1 MGGKMEIKDTKEK
14 NKFKQNIILVVL
26 GVTLLVALM
35 NFKTVAGVVGTVIG
49 LFMPL
54 IVGGV
59 IAFILNVPM
68 HFFEKQIDRINRK
81 KPMKWLAKLRPVL
94 SLVITLLLFVAVI
107 SFIAGVIFPNLA
119 DSFMSIAAMI
129 KAAYPGWLEAAEKY
143 GIDASVIG
151 DWLEKIDI
159 STIVESIKDNSGKIL
174 FTAGQAASGVF
185 SVVSNFGFG
194 LVFAIYILLSKKKLG
209 AQAKKIVYAYS
220 KKEWADEICDVASLS
235 YRVFSNFLSGQCME
249 AVILGLMFFVA
260 LSIGGFPYAATIAL
274 IIGAMSLIPFVGAFI
289 GMAFGILLISVEGL
303 KQVIIFVIVFLVV
316 QQIEGQIVYPR
327 VVGGSVGLPAIWTLL
342 AVVVGGK
349 VSGIFGIILFIP
361 LFSVLYALIRRSV
374 YSRLRRKSVTLE

>member
-1 MGGKMEIKDTKEK
+1 MDTKDMKETNEK
-14 NKFKQNIILVVL
+14 GRFKQNIILLVL

-35 NFKTVAGVVGTVIG
+35 NFKTVAGVIGTVFG

-54 IVGGV
+54 IVGGI

-68 HFFEKQIDRINRK
+68 HFFEKQFDRINSK
-81 KPMKWLAKLRPVL
+81 KPMKWLAKLGPAL
-94 SLVITLLLFVAVI
+94 SLVITLVLFAAVI

-119 DSFMSIAAMI
+119 ESFMSIAAMVRD
-129 KAAYPGWLEAAEKY
+129 AYPGWLAAAENF
-143 GIDASVIG
+143 GIDTSVIG
-151 DWLEKIDI
+151 DWLAKLDF
-159 STIVESIKDNSGKIL
+159 STIMESLKNNSGKIL

-185 SVVSNFGFG
+185 SIVSNFGFG
-194 LVFAIYILLSKKKLG
+194 LVFAIYILMSKKKLG
-209 AQAKKIVYAYS
+209 VQAKKIAYAYL

-235 YRVFSNFLSGQCME
+235 YRVFSNFLSGQCLE

-260 LSIGGFPYAATIAL
+260 LTIGGFPYAATIAL

-289 GMAFGILLISVEGL
+289 GMVFGMLLISVEGL

-361 LFSVLYALIRRSV
+361 LFSVLYALLRRSV
-374 YSRLRRKSVTLE
+374 HSRLRKKSVTVE

>member
-1 MGGKMEIKDTKEK
+1 MDTKDMKETNEK
-14 NKFKQNIILVVL
+14 GRFKQNIILVVL

-35 NFKTVAGVVGTVIG
+35 NFKTVAGVIGTVFG

-54 IVGGV
+54 IVGGI

-68 HFFEKQIDRINRK
+68 HFFEKQFDRINSK
-81 KPMKWLAKLRPVL
+81 KPMKWLAKLGPAL
-94 SLVITLLLFVAVI
+94 SLVITLVLFAAVI

-119 DSFMSIAAMI
+119 ESFMSIAAMVRD
-129 KAAYPGWLEAAEKY
+129 AYPGWLAAAENF
-143 GIDASVIG
+143 GIDTSVIG
-151 DWLEKIDI
+151 DWLAKLDF
-159 STIVESIKDNSGKIL
+159 STIMESLKNNSGKIL

-185 SVVSNFGFG
+185 SIVSNFGFG
-194 LVFAIYILLSKKKLG
+194 LVFAIYILMSKKKLG
-209 AQAKKIVYAYS
+209 VQAKKIAYAYL

-235 YRVFSNFLSGQCME
+235 YRVFSNFLSGQCLE

-260 LSIGGFPYAATIAL
+260 LTIGGFPYAATIAL

-289 GMAFGILLISVEGL
+289 GMVFGMLLISVEGL

-361 LFSVLYALIRRSV
+361 LFSVLYALLRRSV
-374 YSRLRRKSVTLE
+374 YSRLDRKSVV

>member
-1 MGGKMEIKDTKEK
+1 MDTKDMKETNEK
-14 NKFKQNIILVVL
+14 GRFKQNIILVVL

-35 NFKTVAGVVGTVIG
+35 NFKTVAGVIGTVFG

-54 IVGGV
+54 IVGGI

-68 HFFEKQIDRINRK
+68 HFFEKQFDRINSK
-81 KPMKWLAKLRPVL
+81 KPMKWLAKLGPAL
-94 SLVITLLLFVAVI
+94 SLVITLVLFAAVI

-119 DSFMSIAAMI
+119 ESFMSIAAMVRD
-129 KAAYPGWLEAAEKY
+129 AYPGWLAAAENF
-143 GIDASVIG
+143 GIDTSVIG
-151 DWLEKIDI
+151 DWLAKLDF
-159 STIVESIKDNSGKIL
+159 STIRESLKNNSGKIL

-185 SVVSNFGFG
+185 SIVSNFGFG
-194 LVFAIYILLSKKKLG
+194 LVFAIYILMSKKKLG
-209 AQAKKIVYAYS
+209 VQAKKIAYAYL

-235 YRVFSNFLSGQCME
+235 YRVFSNFLSGQCLE

-260 LSIGGFPYAATIAL
+260 LTIGGFPYAATIAL

-289 GMAFGILLISVEGL
+289 GMVFGMLLISVEGL

-361 LFSVLYALIRRSV
+361 LFSVLYALLRRSV
-374 YSRLRRKSVTLE
+374 YSRLRKKSVTVE

>member
-1 MGGKMEIKDTKEK
+1 MDTKETNEK
-14 NKFKQNIILVVL
+14 GRFKQNIILVVL
-26 GVTLLVALM
+26 GVSLLVALM
-35 NFKTVAGVVGTVIG
+35 NFKTVAGVIGTVIG

-54 IVGGV
+54 IVGGI

-68 HFFEKQIDRINRK
+68 HFFEKQIDKINSK
-81 KPMKWLAKLRPVL
+81 KPMKWLLSLRSVL
-94 SLVITLLLFVAVI
+94 SLVVTLVLFVMVI
-107 SFIAGVIFPNLA
+107 SFIGGVIFPNLA
-119 DSFMSIAAMI
+119 ESLMSIATMV
-129 KAAYPGWLEAAEKY
+129 KGSYPGWLAAVESY
-143 GIDASVIG
+143 GIDTSVIG
-151 DWLEKIDI
+151 EWLAKLDLP
-159 STIVESIKDNSGKIL
+159 TIVESLKNNSGKIL

-209 AQAKKIVYAYS
+209 VQAKKIVYAYL

-235 YRVFSNFLSGQCME
+235 YKVFSNFLSGQCLE

-260 LSIGGFPYAATIAL
+260 LTIGKFPYAATIAL

-289 GMAFGILLISVEGL
+289 GMVFGVLLISVEGL
-303 KQVIIFVIVFLVV
+303 KQVVIFVIVFLVV

-349 VSGIFGIILFIP
+349 VSGIFGIIFFIP
-361 LFSVLYALIRRSV
+361 LFSVLYALLRRSV
-374 YSRLRRKSVTLE
+374 YSRLRKKSVAVV

>member
-1 MGGKMEIKDTKEK
+1 MDTKDMKETNEK
-14 NKFKQNIILVVL
+14 GRFKQNIILVVL

-35 NFKTVAGVVGTVIG
+35 NFKTVAGVIGTVFG

-54 IVGGV
+54 IVGGI

-68 HFFEKQIDRINRK
+68 HFFEKQFDRINSK
-81 KPMKWLAKLRPVL
+81 KPMKWLAKLGPAL
-94 SLVITLLLFVAVI
+94 SLVITLVLFAAVI

-119 DSFMSIAAMI
+119 ESFMSIAAMVRD
-129 KAAYPGWLEAAEKY
+129 AYPGWLAAAENF
-143 GIDASVIG
+143 GIDTSVIG
-151 DWLEKIDI
+151 DWLAKLDF
-159 STIVESIKDNSGKIL
+159 STIMESLKNNSGKIL

-185 SVVSNFGFG
+185 SIVSNFGFG
-194 LVFAIYILLSKKKLG
+194 LVFAIYILMSKKKLG
-209 AQAKKIVYAYS
+209 VQAKKIAYAYL

-235 YRVFSNFLSGQCME
+235 YRVFSNFLSGQCLE

-260 LSIGGFPYAATIAL
+260 LTIGGFPYAATIAL

-289 GMAFGILLISVEGL
+289 GMVFGMLLISVEGL

-361 LFSVLYALIRRSV
+361 LFSVLYALLRRSV
-374 YSRLRRKSVTLE
+374 HSRLRKKSVTVE

>member
-1 MGGKMEIKDTKEK
+1 MDTKDMKETNEK
-14 NKFKQNIILVVL
+14 GRFKQNIILVVL

-35 NFKTVAGVVGTVIG
+35 NFKTVAGVIGTVFG

-54 IVGGV
+54 IVGGI

-68 HFFEKQIDRINRK
+68 HFFEKQFDRINSK
-81 KPMKWLAKLRPVL
+81 KPMKWLAKLGPAL
-94 SLVITLLLFVAVI
+94 SLVITLVLFAAVI

-119 DSFMSIAAMI
+119 ESFMSIAAMVRD
-129 KAAYPGWLEAAEKY
+129 AYPGWLAAAENF
-143 GIDASVIG
+143 GIDTSVIG
-151 DWLEKIDI
+151 DWLAKLDF
-159 STIVESIKDNSGKIL
+159 STIMESLKNNSGKIL

-185 SVVSNFGFG
+185 SIVSKFGFG
-194 LVFAIYILLSKKKLG
+194 LVFAIYILMSKKKLG
-209 AQAKKIVYAYS
+209 VQAKKIAYAYL

-235 YRVFSNFLSGQCME
+235 YRVFSNFLSGQCLE

-260 LSIGGFPYAATIAL
+260 LTIGGFPYAATIAL

-289 GMAFGILLISVEGL
+289 GMVFGMLLISVEGL

-361 LFSVLYALIRRSV
+361 LFSVLYALLRRSV
-374 YSRLRRKSVTLE
+374 YSRLRKKSVTVE

>member
-1 MGGKMEIKDTKEK
+1 MDTKDMKETNEK
-14 NKFKQNIILVVL
+14 GRFKQNIILVVL

-35 NFKTVAGVVGTVIG
+35 NFKTVAGVIGTVFG

-54 IVGGV
+54 IVGGI

-68 HFFEKQIDRINRK
+68 HFFEKQFDRINSK
-81 KPMKWLAKLRPVL
+81 KPMKWLAKIGHAL
-94 SLVITLLLFVAVI
+94 SLVITLVLFAAVI

-119 DSFMSIAAMI
+119 ESFMSIAAMVRD
-129 KAAYPGWLEAAEKY
+129 AYPGWLAAAENF
-143 GIDASVIG
+143 GIDTSVIG
-151 DWLEKIDI
+151 DWLAKLDF
-159 STIVESIKDNSGKIL
+159 STIMESLKNNSGKIL

-185 SVVSNFGFG
+185 SIVSNFGFG
-194 LVFAIYILLSKKKLG
+194 LVFAIYILMSKKKLG
-209 AQAKKIVYAYS
+209 VQAKKIAYAYL

-235 YRVFSNFLSGQCME
+235 YRVFSNFLSGQCLE

-260 LSIGGFPYAATIAL
+260 LTIGGFPYAATIAL

-289 GMAFGILLISVEGL
+289 GMVFGMLLISVEGL

-361 LFSVLYALIRRSV
+361 LFSVLYALLRRSV
-374 YSRLRRKSVTLE
+374 YSRLRKKSVTVE

>member
-1 MGGKMEIKDTKEK
+1 MDTKDMKETNEK
-14 NKFKQNIILVVL
+14 GRFKQNIILVVL

-35 NFKTVAGVVGTVIG
+35 NFKTVAGVIGTVFG

-54 IVGGV
+54 IVGGI

-68 HFFEKQIDRINRK
+68 HFFEKQFDRINSK
-81 KPMKWLAKLRPVL
+81 KPMKWLAKLGPVL
-94 SLVITLLLFVAVI
+94 SLVITLVLFAAVI

-119 DSFMSIAAMI
+119 ESFIGIAAMVRD
-129 KAAYPGWLEAAEKY
+129 AYPEWLAAAESI
-143 GIDASVIG
+143 GIDTSVMG
-151 DWLEKIDI
+151 DWMAKLDF
-159 STIVESIKDNSGKIL
+159 STIVEGLKNNSGKIL

-194 LVFAIYILLSKKKLG
+194 LVFAIYILMSKKKLG
-209 AQAKKIVYAYS
+209 VQAKKIAYAYL

-235 YRVFSNFLSGQCME
+235 YRVFSNFLSGQCLE

-260 LSIGGFPYAATIAL
+260 LTIGGFPYAATIAL

-289 GMAFGILLISVEGL
+289 GMVFGILLISAEGL

-361 LFSVLYALIRRSV
+361 LFSVIYALLRRSV
-374 YSRLRRKSVTLE
+374 YSRLRKKSVIVE

>member
-1 MGGKMEIKDTKEK
+1 MDTKGTDEK
-14 NKFKQNIILVVL
+14 GRFKQNIILVVL
-26 GVTLLVALM
+26 GVSLLVALM
-35 NFKTVAGVVGTVIG
+35 NFKTVAGVIGTVIG

-54 IVGGV
+54 IVGGI

-68 HFFEKQIDRINRK
+68 HFFEKQIDKINSK
-81 KPMKWLAKLRPVL
+81 KPMKWLLSLRSVL
-94 SLVITLLLFVAVI
+94 SLVVTLVLFVMVI
-107 SFIAGVIFPNLA
+107 SFIGGVIFPNLA
-119 DSFMSIAAMI
+119 ESLMSIATMV
-129 KAAYPGWLEAAEKY
+129 KEAYPGWLAAVESY
-143 GIDASVIG
+143 GIDTSVIG
-151 DWLEKIDI
+151 EWLAKLDLP
-159 STIVESIKDNSGKIL
+159 TIVESLKNNSGKIL
-174 FTAGQAASGVF
+174 FTAGQAASGVL

-209 AQAKKIVYAYS
+209 VQAKKIVYAYL

-235 YRVFSNFLSGQCME
+235 YKVFSNFLSGQCLE

-260 LSIGGFPYAATIAL
+260 LTIGKFPYAATIAL

-289 GMAFGILLISVEGL
+289 GMVFGVLLISVEGL
-303 KQVIIFVIVFLVV
+303 KQVVIFVIVFLVV

-349 VSGIFGIILFIP
+349 VSGIFGIIFFIP
-361 LFSVLYALIRRSV
+361 LFSVLYALLRRSV
-374 YSRLRRKSVTLE
+374 YSRLRKKSVAVV

>member
-1 MGGKMEIKDTKEK
+1 MEIKDTKEK

-119 DSFMSIAAMI
+119 DSFMS
-129 KAAYPGWLEAAEKY
+129 L
-143 GIDASVIG
+143 
-151 DWLEKIDI
+151 
-159 STIVESIKDNSGKIL
+159 
-174 FTAGQAASGVF
+174 
-185 SVVSNFGFG
+185 
-194 LVFAIYILLSKKKLG
+194 
-209 AQAKKIVYAYS
+209 
-220 KKEWADEICDVASLS
+220 
-235 YRVFSNFLSGQCME
+235 
-249 AVILGLMFFVA
+249 
-260 LSIGGFPYAATIAL
+260 
-274 IIGAMSLIPFVGAFI
+274 SLIHI
-289 GMAFGILLISVEGL
+289 
-303 KQVIIFVIVFLVV
+303 
-316 QQIEGQIVYPR
+316 
-327 VVGGSVGLPAIWTLL
+327 
-342 AVVVGGK
+342 
-349 VSGIFGIILFIP
+349 
-361 LFSVLYALIRRSV
+361 
-374 YSRLRRKSVTLE
+374 

>member
-1 MGGKMEIKDTKEK
+1 MDTKDMKETNEK
-14 NKFKQNIILVVL
+14 GRFKQNIILVVL

-35 NFKTVAGVVGTVIG
+35 NFKTVAGVIGTVFG

-54 IVGGV
+54 IVGGI

-68 HFFEKQIDRINRK
+68 HFFEKQFGRINSK
-81 KPMKWLAKLRPVL
+81 KPMKWLAKLGPAL
-94 SLVITLLLFVAVI
+94 SLVITLVLFAAVI

-119 DSFMSIAAMI
+119 ESFMSIAAMVRD
-129 KAAYPGWLEAAEKY
+129 AYPGWLAAAENF
-143 GIDASVIG
+143 GIDTSVIG
-151 DWLEKIDI
+151 DWLAKLDF
-159 STIVESIKDNSGKIL
+159 STIMESLKNNSGKIL

-185 SVVSNFGFG
+185 SIVSNFGFG
-194 LVFAIYILLSKKKLG
+194 LVFAIYILMSKKKLG
-209 AQAKKIVYAYS
+209 VQAKKIAYAYL

-235 YRVFSNFLSGQCME
+235 YRVFSNFLSGQCLE

-260 LSIGGFPYAATIAL
+260 LTIGGFPYAATIAL

-289 GMAFGILLISVEGL
+289 GMVFGMLLISVEGL

-361 LFSVLYALIRRSV
+361 LFSVLYALLRRSV
-374 YSRLRRKSVTLE
+374 YSRLRKKSVTVE

>member
-1 MGGKMEIKDTKEK
+1 MDTKDMKETNEK
-14 NKFKQNIILVVL
+14 GRFKQNIILVVL

-35 NFKTVAGVVGTVIG
+35 NFKTVAGVIGTVFG

-54 IVGGV
+54 IVGGI

-68 HFFEKQIDRINRK
+68 HFFEKQFDRINSK
-81 KPMKWLAKLRPVL
+81 KPMKWLAKLGPAL
-94 SLVITLLLFVAVI
+94 SLVITLVLFAAVI

-119 DSFMSIAAMI
+119 ESFMSIAAMVRD
-129 KAAYPGWLEAAEKY
+129 AYPGWLAAAENF
-143 GIDASVIG
+143 GIDTSVIG
-151 DWLEKIDI
+151 DWLAKLDF
-159 STIVESIKDNSGKIL
+159 STIMESLKNNSGKIL

-185 SVVSNFGFG
+185 SIVSNFGFG
-194 LVFAIYILLSKKKLG
+194 LVFAIYILMSKKKLG
-209 AQAKKIVYAYS
+209 VQAKKIAYAYL

-235 YRVFSNFLSGQCME
+235 YRVFSNFLSGQCLE

-260 LSIGGFPYAATIAL
+260 LTIGGFPYAATIAL

-289 GMAFGILLISVEGL
+289 GMVFGMLLISVEGL

-361 LFSVLYALIRRSV
+361 LFSVLYALLRRSV
-374 YSRLRRKSVTLE
+374 YSRLRKNQLQ

>member
-1 MGGKMEIKDTKEK
+1 MDTKGTDEK
-14 NKFKQNIILVVL
+14 GRFKQNIILVVL
-26 GVTLLVALM
+26 GVSLLVALM
-35 NFKTVAGVVGTVIG
+35 NFKTVAGVIGTVIG

-54 IVGGV
+54 IVGRI

-68 HFFEKQIDRINRK
+68 HFFEKQIDKINSK
-81 KPMKWLAKLRPVL
+81 KPMKWLLSLRSVL
-94 SLVITLLLFVAVI
+94 SLVVTLVLFVMVI
-107 SFIAGVIFPNLA
+107 SFIGGVIFPNLA
-119 DSFMSIAAMI
+119 ESLMSIATMV
-129 KAAYPGWLEAAEKY
+129 KEAYPGWLAAVESY
-143 GIDASVIG
+143 GIDTSVIG
-151 DWLEKIDI
+151 EWLAKLDLP
-159 STIVESIKDNSGKIL
+159 TIVESLKNNSGKIL

-209 AQAKKIVYAYS
+209 VQAKKIVYAYL

-235 YRVFSNFLSGQCME
+235 YKVFSNFLSGQCLE

-260 LSIGGFPYAATIAL
+260 LTIGKFPYAATIAL

-289 GMAFGILLISVEGL
+289 GMVFGVLLISVEGL
-303 KQVIIFVIVFLVV
+303 KQVVIFVIVFLVV

-349 VSGIFGIILFIP
+349 VSGIFGIIFFIP
-361 LFSVLYALIRRSV
+361 LFSVLYALLRRSV
-374 YSRLRRKSVTLE
+374 YSRLRKKSVAVV

>member
-1 MGGKMEIKDTKEK
+1 MDTKDMKNTNEK
-14 NKFKQNIILVVL
+14 VRFKQNIILVVL

-35 NFKTVAGVVGTVIG
+35 NFKTVAGVIGTVIG

-54 IVGGV
+54 IVGGI

-68 HFFEKQIDRINRK
+68 HFFEKQFDRINSK
-81 KPMKWLAKLRPVL
+81 KPMKWLAKLGPAL
-94 SLVITLLLFVAVI
+94 SLVITLVLFAAVI

-119 DSFMSIAAMI
+119 ESFMSIAAMVRD
-129 KAAYPGWLEAAEKY
+129 AYPEWLAAAESI
-143 GIDASVIG
+143 GIDTSVMG
-151 DWLEKIDI
+151 DWMAKLDFSNIM
-159 STIVESIKDNSGKIL
+159 ESLKNNSGKIL

-185 SVVSNFGFG
+185 SIVSNFGFG
-194 LVFAIYILLSKKKLG
+194 LVFAIYILMSKKKLG
-209 AQAKKIVYAYS
+209 VQAKKIAYAYL

-235 YRVFSNFLSGQCME
+235 YRVFSNFLSGQCLE

-260 LSIGGFPYAATIAL
+260 LTIGGFPYAATIAL

-289 GMAFGILLISVEGL
+289 GMVFGMLLISVEGL

-361 LFSVLYALIRRSV
+361 LFSLLYALLRRSV
-374 YSRLRRKSVTLE
+374 YSRLRKKSVTVE

>member
-194 LVFAIYILLSKKKLG
+194 LVFAIYILLS
-209 AQAKKIVYAYS
+209 
-220 KKEWADEICDVASLS
+220 
-235 YRVFSNFLSGQCME
+235 
-249 AVILGLMFFVA
+249 
-260 LSIGGFPYAATIAL
+260 
-274 IIGAMSLIPFVGAFI
+274 
-289 GMAFGILLISVEGL
+289 
-303 KQVIIFVIVFLVV
+303 
-316 QQIEGQIVYPR
+316 
-327 VVGGSVGLPAIWTLL
+327 
-342 AVVVGGK
+342 
-349 VSGIFGIILFIP
+349 
-361 LFSVLYALIRRSV
+361 
-374 YSRLRRKSVTLE
+374 

>member
-1 MGGKMEIKDTKEK
+1 MDTKDMKETNEK
-14 NKFKQNIILVVL
+14 GRFKQNIILVVL

-35 NFKTVAGVVGTVIG
+35 NFKTVAGVIGTVFG

-54 IVGGV
+54 IVGGI

-68 HFFEKQIDRINRK
+68 HFFEKQFDRINSK
-81 KPMKWLAKLRPVL
+81 KPMKWLAKLGPAL
-94 SLVITLLLFVAVI
+94 SLVITLVLFAAVI

-119 DSFMSIAAMI
+119 ESFMSIAAMVRD
-129 KAAYPGWLEAAEKY
+129 AYPGWLAAAENF
-143 GIDASVIG
+143 GIDTSVIG
-151 DWLEKIDI
+151 DWLAKLDF
-159 STIVESIKDNSGKIL
+159 STIMESLKNNSGKIL

-185 SVVSNFGFG
+185 SIVSNFGFG
-194 LVFAIYILLSKKKLG
+194 LVFAIYILMSKKKLG
-209 AQAKKIVYAYS
+209 VQAKKIAYAYL
-220 KKEWADEICDVASLS
+220 KKEWADEIWDVASLS
-235 YRVFSNFLSGQCME
+235 YRVFSNFLSGQCLE

-260 LSIGGFPYAATIAL
+260 LTIGGFPYAATIAL

-289 GMAFGILLISVEGL
+289 GMVFGMLLISVEGL

-361 LFSVLYALIRRSV
+361 LFSVLYALLRRSV
-374 YSRLRRKSVTLE
+374 YSRLRKKSVTVE

>member
-1 MGGKMEIKDTKEK
+1 MDTKGTDEK
-14 NKFKQNIILVVL
+14 GRFKQNIILVVL
-26 GVTLLVALM
+26 GVSLLVALM
-35 NFKTVAGVVGTVIG
+35 NFKTVAGVIGTVIG

-54 IVGGV
+54 IVGGI

-68 HFFEKQIDRINRK
+68 HFFEKQIDKINSK
-81 KPMKWLAKLRPVL
+81 KPMKWLLSLRSVL
-94 SLVITLLLFVAVI
+94 SLVVTLVLFVMVI
-107 SFIAGVIFPNLA
+107 SFIGGVIFPNLA
-119 DSFMSIAAMI
+119 ESLMSIATMV
-129 KAAYPGWLEAAEKY
+129 KEAYPGWLAAVESY
-143 GIDASVIG
+143 GIDTSVIG
-151 DWLEKIDI
+151 EWLAKLDLP
-159 STIVESIKDNSGKIL
+159 TIVESLKNNSGKIL

-209 AQAKKIVYAYS
+209 VQAKKIVYAYL

-235 YRVFSNFLSGQCME
+235 YKVFSNFLSGQCLE

-260 LSIGGFPYAATIAL
+260 LTIGKFPYAATIAL

-289 GMAFGILLISVEGL
+289 GMVFGVLLISVEGL
-303 KQVIIFVIVFLVV
+303 KQVVIFVIVFLVV

-349 VSGIFGIILFIP
+349 VSGIFGIIFFIP
-361 LFSVLYALIRRSV
+361 LFSVLYALLRRSV
-374 YSRLRRKSVTLE
+374 YSRLRTKSVAVV

>member
-1 MGGKMEIKDTKEK
+1 MDTKGTDEK
-14 NKFKQNIILVVL
+14 GRFKQNIILVVL
-26 GVTLLVALM
+26 GVSLLVALM
-35 NFKTVAGVVGTVIG
+35 NFKTVAGVIGTVIG

-54 IVGGV
+54 IVGGI

-68 HFFEKQIDRINRK
+68 HFFEKQFERINSK
-81 KPMKWLAKLRPVL
+81 KPMKWLAKVGPVL
-94 SLVITLLLFVAVI
+94 SLVITLVLFGVVI

-119 DSFMSIAAMI
+119 ESIMSIASMI
-129 KAAYPGWLEAAEKY
+129 KGAYPGWLAAAESY
-143 GIDASVIG
+143 GIDTSVIG
-151 DWLEKIDI
+151 EWLAKLDV
-159 STIVESIKDNSGKIL
+159 STIVESLKNNSGKIL

-209 AQAKKIVYAYS
+209 IQAKKIVYAYL

-235 YRVFSNFLSGQCME
+235 YKVFSNFLSGQCLE
-249 AVILGLMFFVA
+249 AVILGFMFFAA
-260 LSIGGFPYAATIAL
+260 LTIGKFPYAATIAL

-289 GMAFGILLISVEGL
+289 GMVFGILLISVEGL
-303 KQVIIFVIVFLVV
+303 KQIIIFVIVFLIV

-349 VSGIFGIILFIP
+349 VSGIFGIIFFIP
-361 LFSVLYALIRRSV
+361 LFSVLYALLRRSV
-374 YSRLRRKSVTLE
+374 YSRLRKKSVAVV

>member
-1 MGGKMEIKDTKEK
+1 MDTKDMKETNEK
-14 NKFKQNIILVVL
+14 GRFKQNIILVVL

-35 NFKTVAGVVGTVIG
+35 NFKTVAGVIGTVFG

-54 IVGGV
+54 IVGGI

-68 HFFEKQIDRINRK
+68 HFFEKQFDRINSK
-81 KPMKWLAKLRPVL
+81 KPMKWLAKLGPAL
-94 SLVITLLLFVAVI
+94 SLVITLVLFAAVI

-119 DSFMSIAAMI
+119 ESFMSIAAMVRD
-129 KAAYPGWLEAAEKY
+129 AYPGWLAAAENF
-143 GIDASVIG
+143 GIDTSVIG
-151 DWLEKIDI
+151 DWLAKLDF
-159 STIVESIKDNSGKIL
+159 STIMESLKNNSGKIL
-174 FTAGQAASGVF
+174 FTSGQAASGVF
-185 SVVSNFGFG
+185 SIVSNFGFG
-194 LVFAIYILLSKKKLG
+194 LVFAIYILMSKKKLG
-209 AQAKKIVYAYS
+209 VQAKKIAYAYL

-235 YRVFSNFLSGQCME
+235 YRVFSNFLSGQCLE

-260 LSIGGFPYAATIAL
+260 LTIGGFPYAATIAL

-289 GMAFGILLISVEGL
+289 GMVFGMLLISVEGL

-361 LFSVLYALIRRSV
+361 LFSVLYALLRRSV
-374 YSRLRRKSVTLE
+374 YSRLRKKSVTVE

>member
-1 MGGKMEIKDTKEK
+1 MDTKDMKETNEK
-14 NKFKQNIILVVL
+14 GRFKQNIILVVL

-35 NFKTVAGVVGTVIG
+35 NFKTVAGVIGTVFG

-54 IVGGV
+54 IVGGI

-68 HFFEKQIDRINRK
+68 HFFEKQFDRINSK
-81 KPMKWLAKLRPVL
+81 KPMKWLAKIGPAL
-94 SLVITLLLFVAVI
+94 SLVITLVLFAAVI

-119 DSFMSIAAMI
+119 ESFMSIAAMVRD
-129 KAAYPGWLEAAEKY
+129 AYPGWLAAAENF
-143 GIDASVIG
+143 GIDTSVIG
-151 DWLEKIDI
+151 DWLAKLDF
-159 STIVESIKDNSGKIL
+159 STIMESLKNNSGKIL

-185 SVVSNFGFG
+185 SIVSNFGFG
-194 LVFAIYILLSKKKLG
+194 LVFAIYILMSKKKLG
-209 AQAKKIVYAYS
+209 VQAKKIAYAYL

-235 YRVFSNFLSGQCME
+235 YRVFSNFLSGQCLE

-260 LSIGGFPYAATIAL
+260 LTIGGFPYAATIAL

-289 GMAFGILLISVEGL
+289 GMVFGMLLISVEGL

-361 LFSVLYALIRRSV
+361 LFSVLYALLRRSV
-374 YSRLRRKSVTLE
+374 YSRLRKKSVTVE

>member
-1 MGGKMEIKDTKEK
+1 MDTKDMKETNEK
-14 NKFKQNIILVVL
+14 GRFKQNIILMVL

-35 NFKTVAGVVGTVIG
+35 NFKTVAGVIGTVFG

-54 IVGGV
+54 IVGGI

-68 HFFEKQIDRINRK
+68 HFFEKQFDRINSK
-81 KPMKWLAKLRPVL
+81 KPMKWLAKLGPAL
-94 SLVITLLLFVAVI
+94 SLVITLVLFAAVI

-119 DSFMSIAAMI
+119 ESFMSIAAMVRD
-129 KAAYPGWLEAAEKY
+129 AYPGWLAAAENF
-143 GIDASVIG
+143 GIDTSVIV
-151 DWLEKIDI
+151 DWLAKLDF
-159 STIVESIKDNSGKIL
+159 STIMESLKNNSGKIL

-185 SVVSNFGFG
+185 SIVSNFGFG
-194 LVFAIYILLSKKKLG
+194 LVFAIYILMSKKKLG
-209 AQAKKIVYAYS
+209 VQAKKIAYAYL

-235 YRVFSNFLSGQCME
+235 YRVFSNFLSGQCLE

-260 LSIGGFPYAATIAL
+260 LTIGGFPYAATIAL

-289 GMAFGILLISVEGL
+289 GMVFGMLLISVEGL
-303 KQVIIFVIVFLVV
+303 KQVIIFVIVFVV
-316 QQIEGQIVYPR
+316 VEQIVGQIVYPR

-361 LFSVLYALIRRSV
+361 LFSVLYALLRRSV
-374 YSRLRRKSVTLE
+374 YSRLRKKSVTVE

>member
-1 MGGKMEIKDTKEK
+1 MEIKDTKEK

-119 DSFMSIAAMI
+119 DSFISIAAMI
-129 KAAYPGWLEAAEKY
+129 KEAYPGWLEMAEKY
-143 GIDASVIG
+143 GIDTSTIG

-185 SVVSNFGFG
+185 SVISNFGFG

-209 AQAKKIVYAYS
+209 VQAKKIVYAYS

-235 YRVFSNFLSGQCME
+235 YKVFSNFLSGQCLE
-249 AVILGLMFFVA
+249 AVILGFMFFVA
-260 LSIGGFPYAATIAL
+260 LSIGRFPYAATIAL

-303 KQVIIFVIVFLVV
+303 KQMIIFVIVFLVV

-361 LFSVLYALIRRSV
+361 LFSVMYALIRRSV

>member
-1 MGGKMEIKDTKEK
+1 MDTKDMKETNEK
-14 NKFKQNIILVVL
+14 GRFKQNIILVVL

-35 NFKTVAGVVGTVIG
+35 NFKTVAGVIGTVFG

-54 IVGGV
+54 IVGGI

-68 HFFEKQIDRINRK
+68 HFFEKQFDRINSK
-81 KPMKWLAKLRPVL
+81 KPMKWLIKLGPAL
-94 SLVITLLLFVAVI
+94 SLVITLVLFAAVI

-119 DSFMSIAAMI
+119 ESFMSIAAMVRD
-129 KAAYPGWLEAAEKY
+129 AYPGWLAAAESI
-143 GIDASVIG
+143 GIDTSLIG
-151 DWLEKIDI
+151 DWITKLDF
-159 STIVESIKDNSGKIL
+159 STIVESLKNNSGKIL

-209 AQAKKIVYAYS
+209 VQAKKITYAYL

-235 YRVFSNFLSGQCME
+235 YRVFSNFLSGQCLE

-260 LSIGGFPYAATIAL
+260 LTVGGFPYAATIAL

-289 GMAFGILLISVEGL
+289 GMVFGILLISVEGL

-361 LFSVLYALIRRSV
+361 LFSVIYALLRRSV
-374 YSRLRRKSVTLE
+374 YSRLRKKSVIVE

>member
-1 MGGKMEIKDTKEK
+1 MDTKDMKETNEK
-14 NKFKQNIILVVL
+14 GRFKQNIILVVL

-35 NFKTVAGVVGTVIG
+35 NFKTVAGVIGTVFG

-54 IVGGV
+54 IVGGI

-68 HFFEKQIDRINRK
+68 HFFEKQFDRINSK
-81 KPMKWLAKLRPVL
+81 KPMKWLAKLGPAL
-94 SLVITLLLFVAVI
+94 SLVITLVLFAAVI

-119 DSFMSIAAMI
+119 ESFMSIAAMVRD
-129 KAAYPGWLEAAEKY
+129 AYPGWLAAAENF
-143 GIDASVIG
+143 GIDTSVIG
-151 DWLEKIDI
+151 DWLAKLDF
-159 STIVESIKDNSGKIL
+159 STIMESLKNNSGKIL

-185 SVVSNFGFG
+185 SIVSNFGFG
-194 LVFAIYILLSKKKLG
+194 LVFAIYILMSKKKLG
-209 AQAKKIVYAYS
+209 VQAKKIAYAYL

-235 YRVFSNFLSGQCME
+235 YRVFSNFLSGQCLE

-260 LSIGGFPYAATIAL
+260 LTIGGFPYAATIAL

-289 GMAFGILLISVEGL
+289 GMVFGMLLISVEGL

-361 LFSVLYALIRRSV
+361 LFSVLYALLRRSV
-374 YSRLRRKSVTLE
+374 YSRLRKKSVTV

>member
-1 MGGKMEIKDTKEK
+1 MDTKDMKETNEK
-14 NKFKQNIILVVL
+14 GRFKQNIILVVL

-35 NFKTVAGVVGTVIG
+35 NFKTVAGVIGTVFG

-54 IVGGV
+54 IVGGI

-68 HFFEKQIDRINRK
+68 HFFEKQFDRINSK
-81 KPMKWLAKLRPVL
+81 KPMKWLAKLGPAL
-94 SLVITLLLFVAVI
+94 SLVITLVLFAAVI

-119 DSFMSIAAMI
+119 ESFMSIAAMVRD
-129 KAAYPGWLEAAEKY
+129 AYPGWLAAAENF
-143 GIDASVIG
+143 GIDTSVIG
-151 DWLEKIDI
+151 DWLAKLDF
-159 STIVESIKDNSGKIL
+159 STIMESLKNNSGKIL

-185 SVVSNFGFG
+185 SIVSNFGFG
-194 LVFAIYILLSKKKLG
+194 LVFAIYILMSKKKLG
-209 AQAKKIVYAYS
+209 VQAKKIAYAYL

-235 YRVFSNFLSGQCME
+235 YRVFSNFLSGQCLE

-260 LSIGGFPYAATIAL
+260 LTIGGFPYAATIAL

-289 GMAFGILLISVEGL
+289 GMVFSMLLISVEGL

-361 LFSVLYALIRRSV
+361 LFSVLYALLRRSV
-374 YSRLRRKSVTLE
+374 YSRLRKKSVTVE

>member
-1 MGGKMEIKDTKEK
+1 MDTKDMKETNEK
-14 NKFKQNIILVVL
+14 GRFKQNIILVVL

-35 NFKTVAGVVGTVIG
+35 NFKTVAGVIGTVFG

-54 IVGGV
+54 IVGGI

-68 HFFEKQIDRINRK
+68 HFFEKQFGRINSK
-81 KPMKWLAKLRPVL
+81 KPMKWLAKIGPAL
-94 SLVITLLLFVAVI
+94 SLVITLVLFAAVI

-119 DSFMSIAAMI
+119 ESFMSIAAMVRD
-129 KAAYPGWLEAAEKY
+129 AYPGWLAAAENF
-143 GIDASVIG
+143 GIDTSVIG
-151 DWLEKIDI
+151 DWLAKLDF
-159 STIVESIKDNSGKIL
+159 STIMESLKNNSGKIL

-185 SVVSNFGFG
+185 SIVSNFGFG
-194 LVFAIYILLSKKKLG
+194 LVFAIYILMSKKKLG
-209 AQAKKIVYAYS
+209 VQAKKIAYAYL

-235 YRVFSNFLSGQCME
+235 YRVFSNFLSGQCLE

-260 LSIGGFPYAATIAL
+260 LTIGGFPYAATIAL

-289 GMAFGILLISVEGL
+289 GMVFGMLLISVEGL

-361 LFSVLYALIRRSV
+361 LFSVLYALLRRSV
-374 YSRLRRKSVTLE
+374 YSRLRKKSVTVE

>member
-1 MGGKMEIKDTKEK
+1 MKDTNEK
-14 NKFKQNIILVVL
+14 GIFKQNIILVVL

-35 NFKTVAGVVGTVIG
+35 NFKTVAGVIGTVFG

-54 IVGGV
+54 IVGGI

-68 HFFEKQIDRINRK
+68 HFFEKQFDRINSK
-81 KPMKWLAKLRPVL
+81 KPMKWLIKLGSAL
-94 SLVITLLLFVAVI
+94 SLVITLVLFAAVI

-119 DSFMSIAAMI
+119 ESFMSIAAMVRD
-129 KAAYPGWLEAAEKY
+129 AYPGWLAAAENL
-143 GIDASVIG
+143 GIDTSVIG
-151 DWLEKIDI
+151 DWLAKLDF
-159 STIVESIKDNSGKIL
+159 STIVESLKNNSGKIL

-209 AQAKKIVYAYS
+209 VQAKKIAYAYL

-235 YRVFSNFLSGQCME
+235 YRVFSNFLSGQCLE

-260 LSIGGFPYAATIAL
+260 LTIGGFPYAATIAL

-289 GMAFGILLISVEGL
+289 GMVFGILLISVEGL

-361 LFSVLYALIRRSV
+361 LFSVIYALLRRSV
-374 YSRLRRKSVTLE
+374 YSRLRKKSVTVE

>member
-1 MGGKMEIKDTKEK
+1 MEIKDTKEK

-174 FTAGQAASGVF
+174 FTAGQVASGVF

>member
-1 MGGKMEIKDTKEK
+1 MDTKDMKETNEK
-14 NKFKQNIILVVL
+14 GRFKQNIILVVL

-35 NFKTVAGVVGTVIG
+35 NFKTVAGVIGTVFG

-54 IVGGV
+54 IVGGI

-68 HFFEKQIDRINRK
+68 HFFEKQFDRINSK
-81 KPMKWLAKLRPVL
+81 KPMKWLAKLGPAL
-94 SLVITLLLFVAVI
+94 SRVITLVLFAAVI

-119 DSFMSIAAMI
+119 ESFMSIAAMVRD
-129 KAAYPGWLEAAEKY
+129 AYPGWLAAAENF
-143 GIDASVIG
+143 GIDTSVIG
-151 DWLEKIDI
+151 DWLAKLDF
-159 STIVESIKDNSGKIL
+159 STIMESLKNNSGKIL

-185 SVVSNFGFG
+185 SIVSNFGFG
-194 LVFAIYILLSKKKLG
+194 LVFAIYILMSKKKLG
-209 AQAKKIVYAYS
+209 VQAKKIAYAYL

-235 YRVFSNFLSGQCME
+235 YRVFSNFLSGQCLE

-260 LSIGGFPYAATIAL
+260 LTIGGFPYAATIAL

-289 GMAFGILLISVEGL
+289 GMVFGMLLISVEGL

-361 LFSVLYALIRRSV
+361 LFSVLYALLRRSV
-374 YSRLRRKSVTLE
+374 YSRLRKKSVTVE

>member
-1 MGGKMEIKDTKEK
+1 MDTKGTDEK
-14 NKFKQNIILVVL
+14 GRFKQNIILVVL
-26 GVTLLVALM
+26 GVSLLVALM
-35 NFKTVAGVVGTVIG
+35 NFKTVAGVIGTVIG

-54 IVGGV
+54 IVGGI

-68 HFFEKQIDRINRK
+68 HFFEKQIDKINSK
-81 KPMKWLAKLRPVL
+81 KPMKWLLSLRSVL
-94 SLVITLLLFVAVI
+94 SLVVTLVLFVMVI
-107 SFIAGVIFPNLA
+107 SFIGGVIFPNLA
-119 DSFMSIAAMI
+119 ESLMSIATMV
-129 KAAYPGWLEAAEKY
+129 KEAYPGWLAAVESY
-143 GIDASVIG
+143 GIDTSVIG
-151 DWLEKIDI
+151 EWLAKLDLP
-159 STIVESIKDNSGKIL
+159 TIVESLKNNSGKIL

-185 SVVSNFGFG
+185 SMVSNFGFG

-209 AQAKKIVYAYS
+209 VQAKKIVYAYL

-235 YRVFSNFLSGQCME
+235 YKVFSNFLSGQCLE

-260 LSIGGFPYAATIAL
+260 LTIGKFPYAATIAL

-289 GMAFGILLISVEGL
+289 GMVFGVLLISVEGL
-303 KQVIIFVIVFLVV
+303 KQVVIFVIVFLVV

-349 VSGIFGIILFIP
+349 VSGIFGIIFFIP
-361 LFSVLYALIRRSV
+361 LFSVLYALLRRSV
-374 YSRLRRKSVTLE
+374 YSRLRKKSVAVV

>member
-1 MGGKMEIKDTKEK
+1 MDTKDMK
-14 NKFKQNIILVVL
+14 NTNENVRFKQNIILVVL

-35 NFKTVAGVVGTVIG
+35 NFKTVAGVIGTVFG
-49 LFMPL
+49 LFMPV
-54 IVGGV
+54 IVGGI

-68 HFFEKQIDRINRK
+68 HFFEKQFDRINSK
-81 KPMKWLAKLRPVL
+81 KPMKWLAKLGPAL
-94 SLVITLLLFVAVI
+94 SLVITLVLFAAVI

-119 DSFMSIAAMI
+119 ESFMSIAAMVRD
-129 KAAYPGWLEAAEKY
+129 AYPGWLAAAENF
-143 GIDASVIG
+143 GIDTSVIG
-151 DWLEKIDI
+151 DWLAKLDF
-159 STIVESIKDNSGKIL
+159 STIMESLKNNSGKIL

-185 SVVSNFGFG
+185 SIVSNFGFG
-194 LVFAIYILLSKKKLG
+194 LVFAIYILMSKKKLG
-209 AQAKKIVYAYS
+209 VQAKKIAYAYL

-235 YRVFSNFLSGQCME
+235 YRVFSNFLSGQCLE

-260 LSIGGFPYAATIAL
+260 LTIGGFPYAATIAL

-289 GMAFGILLISVEGL
+289 GMVFGMLLISVEGL

-361 LFSVLYALIRRSV
+361 LFSVLYALLRRSV
-374 YSRLRRKSVTLE
+374 YSRLRKKSVTVE